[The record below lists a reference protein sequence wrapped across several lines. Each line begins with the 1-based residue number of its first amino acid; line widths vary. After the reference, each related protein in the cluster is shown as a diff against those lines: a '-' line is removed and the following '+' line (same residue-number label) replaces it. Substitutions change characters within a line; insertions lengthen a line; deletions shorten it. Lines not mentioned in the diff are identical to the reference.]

1 MHNLIDNRKLISAVI
16 PVSNGERYLADA
28 IESALEQSYKPIE
41 IIVVDDGSTDRSGE
55 IARSFGTSI
64 TYVLE
69 PHSGIAAARN
79 KGIAMAHGSFFAFLD
94 ADDMWTENK
103 LMLQMKVLKEN
114 PDVDWVFGHVKQ
126 FISPDIDAESGRKI
140 QIPQEVMPGYI
151 PSTVLIRRESFS
163 RVGFFGDTWQIGEF
177 IDWYLRAREQGLK
190 SVMLNEI
197 VSKRRIHDD
206 NIGIRRHAERTD
218 YVRILKSSLD
228 RQRQKQQKKQ
238 GNT

>member
-1 MHNLIDNRKLISAVI
+1 MGIPLGDSKLISAVI
-16 PVSNGERYLADA
+16 PVFNCERYLSEA
-28 IESALEQSYKPIE
+28 IESVQRQSYKPIE

-55 IARSFGTSI
+55 IAKSFGSSI
-64 TYVLE
+64 TYVLQ
-69 PHSGIAAARN
+69 PHRGIAAARN
-79 KGIAMAHGSFFAFLD
+79 AGIGMAKGSFFAFLD
-94 ADDMWTENK
+94 ADDLWTENK
-103 LMLQMKVLKEN
+103 VMLQMKVLKEN

-228 RQRQKQQKKQ
+228 RQRQQRQNQ
-238 GNT
+238 